1 MSLKTL
7 SARIDYLGG
16 DQLSRINKQK
26 LQSFRAALKNDYNSR
41 LIKTDKYASVPC
53 IIKNNAYGLKA
64 DYDKKYISVEFS
76 AGLEAGDVFQCLD
89 DNSRWMIYLPILTE
103 TAYLR
108 SEIIRCDHSLNIN
121 GREYFVYFQG
131 PVETDIRWFI
141 KNGINANELNKSGTV
156 YIKKDDNTLSFF
168 HRFTKIKINGHMWE
182 VQVTDPISVPGILEL
197 ELQEYYDNKEA
208 DLPQVKPSDKNQLI
222 KGEKIV
228 KQNTSVGYMVDD
240 SIYNPSTSWT
250 IAGNDRVK
258 IEEVLNNGQI
268 CKVKVNEGAI
278 GKFTL
283 LYGTNSMEI
292 TIDTSDSFISGP
304 IEVFPYSTNRYSITL
319 PQGKEALFRTDNPNA
334 KIVAVGDDYCDVE
347 IVSGKS
353 GKFKVMV
360 KIDETIYELPVKIKS
375 L

>member
-41 LIKTDKYASVPC
+41 LIKTDKHASVPC

-121 GREYFVYFQG
+121 GKEYFVYFQG

-156 YIKKDDNTLSFF
+156 YIKKDDNTLQFF

-208 DLPQVKPSDKNQLI
+208 DLPQVKPSDKDQLI

-283 LYGTNSMEI
+283 SYGTNSMEI
-292 TIDTSDSFISGP
+292 IVDTSDSFINGP
-304 IEVFPYSTNRYSITL
+304 TEVFPYSTNRYSIAL

-334 KIVAVGDDYCDVE
+334 KVVAVGDDYCDVE

-360 KIDETIYELPVKIKS
+360 KIDENIYELPVKIKS

>member
-41 LIKTDKYASVPC
+41 LIKTDKHASVPC

-108 SEIIRCDHSLNIN
+108 SEIIRCDHCLNIN
-121 GREYFVYFQG
+121 GKEYFVYFQG

-141 KNGINANELNKSGTV
+141 KNGINANELNKSGTI

-240 SIYNPSTSWT
+240 SIYNSSTSWT

-283 LYGTNSMEI
+283 SYGTNSMEI
-292 TIDTSDSFISGP
+292 TIDTSDSFINGP
-304 IEVFPYSTNRYSITL
+304 TEVFPYSTNRYSIAL
-319 PQGKEALFRTDNPNA
+319 PQGKQALFKTDNPSA
-334 KIVAVGDDYCDVE
+334 KVVAVGDDYCDVE

-360 KIDETIYELPVKIKS
+360 KIDEAIYELPVKIKS

>member
-41 LIKTDKYASVPC
+41 LIKTDKHASVPC

-121 GREYFVYFQG
+121 GKEYFVYFQG

-283 LYGTNSMEI
+283 SYGTNSMEI
-292 TIDTSDSFISGP
+292 TIDTSDSFINGP
-304 IEVFPYSTNRYSITL
+304 TEVFPYSTNRYSIAL
-319 PQGKEALFRTDNPNA
+319 PQGKQALFKTDNPSA
-334 KIVAVGDDYCDVE
+334 KVVAVGDDYCDVE

>member
-41 LIKTDKYASVPC
+41 LIKTDKHASVPC

-121 GREYFVYFQG
+121 GKEYFVYFQG

-156 YIKKDDNTLSFF
+156 YIKKDDNTLQFF

-208 DLPQVKPSDKNQLI
+208 DLPQVKPSDKDQLI

-283 LYGTNSMEI
+283 SYGTNSMEI
-292 TIDTSDSFISGP
+292 IIDTSDSFINGP
-304 IEVFPYSTNRYSITL
+304 TEVFPYSTNRYSIAL

-334 KIVAVGDDYCDVE
+334 KVVAVGDDYCDVE

-360 KIDETIYELPVKIKS
+360 KIDENIYELPVKIKS

>member
-41 LIKTDKYASVPC
+41 LIKTDKHASVPC

-121 GREYFVYFQG
+121 GKEYFVYFQG

-156 YIKKDDNTLSFF
+156 YIKKDDNTLNFF

-250 IAGNDRVK
+250 ITGNDRVK

-268 CKVKVNEGAI
+268 CKVKIHEGAV

-283 LYGTNSMEI
+283 MYGTNSMEI
-292 TIDTSDSFISGP
+292 TIDTSDSFIIGP

-334 KIVAVGDDYCDVE
+334 KVVAVGDDYCDIE

-360 KIDETIYELPVKIKS
+360 KIDEIIYELPVKIKS

>member
-41 LIKTDKYASVPC
+41 LIKTDKHASVPC

-121 GREYFVYFQG
+121 GKEYFVYFQG

-156 YIKKDDNTLSFF
+156 YIKKDDNTLNFF
-168 HRFTKIKINGHMWE
+168 HRFTKIKINGHTWE

-208 DLPQVKPSDKNQLI
+208 DLPQVKPSDKDQLI

-283 LYGTNSMEI
+283 SYGTNSMEI
-292 TIDTSDSFISGP
+292 TIDTSNSFISGP
-304 IEVFPYSTNRYSITL
+304 IEVFPYSTNRYSIVL

-334 KIVAVGDDYCDVE
+334 KIVAVSDDYCDVE

>member
-41 LIKTDKYASVPC
+41 LIKTDKHASVPC

-121 GREYFVYFQG
+121 GKEYFVYFQG

-156 YIKKDDNTLSFF
+156 YIKKDDNTLNFF

-208 DLPQVKPSDKNQLI
+208 DLPQVKPSDKDQLI

-258 IEEVLNNGQI
+258 IEEILNNGRI
-268 CKVKVNEGAI
+268 CKVKIHEGAI

-283 LYGTNSMEI
+283 SYGTNSMEI

-304 IEVFPYSTNRYSITL
+304 IEVFPYSTNRYSIAL
-319 PQGKEALFRTDNPNA
+319 PQGKEALFRTDNPSA
-334 KIVAVGDDYCDVE
+334 KVVAVGDDYCDVE
-347 IVSGKS
+347 IISGKS

>member
-41 LIKTDKYASVPC
+41 LIKTDKHASVPC

-121 GREYFVYFQG
+121 GKEYFVYFQG

-208 DLPQVKPSDKNQLI
+208 DLPQVKPSDKDQLI

-283 LYGTNSMEI
+283 SYGINSMEI
-292 TIDTSDSFISGP
+292 TIDTVDSFISGP
-304 IEVFPYSTNRYSITL
+304 VEVFPYSTNRYSIVL

-334 KIVAVGDDYCDVE
+334 KVVAVGDDYCDVE

>member
-41 LIKTDKYASVPC
+41 LIKTDKHASVPC

-121 GREYFVYFQG
+121 GKEYFVYFQG

-141 KNGINANELNKSGTV
+141 KNGINANELNKSGTI

-283 LYGTNSMEI
+283 SYGTNSMEI
-292 TIDTSDSFISGP
+292 TIDTSDSFINGP
-304 IEVFPYSTNRYSITL
+304 IEVFPYSTNRYSIAL

>member
-41 LIKTDKYASVPC
+41 LIKTDKHASVPC

-121 GREYFVYFQG
+121 GKEYFVYFQG

-222 KGEKIV
+222 RGEKIV

-240 SIYNPSTSWT
+240 SIYNTSTSWT

-283 LYGTNSMEI
+283 SYGTNSMEI
-292 TIDTSDSFISGP
+292 TIDTSDSFIIGP

>member
-41 LIKTDKYASVPC
+41 LIKTDKHASVPC
-53 IIKNNAYGLKA
+53 IIKNNTYGLKA

-121 GREYFVYFQG
+121 GKEYFVYFQG

-156 YIKKDDNTLSFF
+156 YIKKDDNTLQFF

-240 SIYNPSTSWT
+240 SIYNTSTSWT

-283 LYGTNSMEI
+283 SYGTNSMEI
-292 TIDTSDSFISGP
+292 TIDTSDSFINGP
-304 IEVFPYSTNRYSITL
+304 TEVFPYSTNRYSIAL
-319 PQGKEALFRTDNPNA
+319 PQGKQAFFKTDNPSA
-334 KIVAVGDDYCDVE
+334 KVVAVGDDYCDVE

-360 KIDETIYELPVKIKS
+360 KIDENIYELPVKIKS

>member
-41 LIKTDKYASVPC
+41 LIKTDKHASVPC

-121 GREYFVYFQG
+121 GKEYFVYFQG

-258 IEEVLNNGQI
+258 IEETLNCGKI
-268 CKVKVNEGAI
+268 CKVKIHEGAI

-283 LYGTNSMEI
+283 MYGTNSMEI
-292 TIDTSDSFISGP
+292 TIDTSDSFIIGP
-304 IEVFPYSTNRYSITL
+304 TEVFPYSTNRYSIAL
-319 PQGKEALFRTDNPNA
+319 PQGKQALFKTDNPSA
-334 KIVAVGDDYCDVE
+334 KVVAVGDDYCDVE

>member
-41 LIKTDKYASVPC
+41 LIKTDKHASVPC

-121 GREYFVYFQG
+121 GKEYFVYFQG

-168 HRFTKIKINGHMWE
+168 HRFTKIKINGHTWE

-240 SIYNPSTSWT
+240 SIYNTSTSWT

-268 CKVKVNEGAI
+268 CKVKVNEGAV

-283 LYGTNSMEI
+283 MYGTNSMEI

-334 KIVAVGDDYCDVE
+334 KIIAVGDDYCDVE

>member
-41 LIKTDKYASVPC
+41 LIKTDKHASVPC

-121 GREYFVYFQG
+121 GKEYFVYFQG

-228 KQNTSVGYMVDD
+228 KQNTSIGYMVDD

-283 LYGTNSMEI
+283 SYGTNSMEI
-292 TIDTSDSFISGP
+292 TIDTSDSFINGP
-304 IEVFPYSTNRYSITL
+304 TEVFPYSTNRYSIAL
-319 PQGKEALFRTDNPNA
+319 PQGKEALFKTDNPSA
-334 KIVAVGDDYCDVE
+334 KIVAVGDNYCDVE

-360 KIDETIYELPVKIKS
+360 KIDENIYELPVKIKS

>member
-41 LIKTDKYASVPC
+41 LIKTDKHASVPC

-121 GREYFVYFQG
+121 GKEYFVYFQG

-156 YIKKDDNTLSFF
+156 YIKKDDNTLQFF

-228 KQNTSVGYMVDD
+228 KQNTSIGYMVDD

-268 CKVKVNEGAI
+268 CKVKIHEGAV

-283 LYGTNSMEI
+283 MYGTNSMEI
-292 TIDTSDSFISGP
+292 TIDTSDSFINGP
-304 IEVFPYSTNRYSITL
+304 IEVFPYSTNRYSIAL
-319 PQGKEALFRTDNPNA
+319 PQGKEALFKTDNLSA
-334 KIVAVGDDYCDVE
+334 KIVAVGDNYCDVE

-360 KIDETIYELPVKIKS
+360 KIDENIYELPVKIKS

>member
-41 LIKTDKYASVPC
+41 LIKTDKHASVPC

-121 GREYFVYFQG
+121 GKEYFVYFQG

-208 DLPQVKPSDKNQLI
+208 ELPQVKPSDKNQLI

-283 LYGTNSMEI
+283 VYGKNSLEV
-292 TIDTSDSFISGP
+292 TIDTADSFISGP
-304 IEVFPYSTNRYSITL
+304 AEVFPYSTNRYSIVL

-334 KIVAVGDDYCDVE
+334 KIIAVGDDYCNVE

-360 KIDETIYELPVKIKS
+360 KIDENIYELPVKIKS

>member
-41 LIKTDKYASVPC
+41 LIKTDKHASVPC

-121 GREYFVYFQG
+121 GKEYFVYFQG

-283 LYGTNSMEI
+283 SYGTNSMEI
-292 TIDTSDSFISGP
+292 TIDTSDSFINGP
-304 IEVFPYSTNRYSITL
+304 TEVFPYSTNRYSIAL
-319 PQGKEALFRTDNPNA
+319 PQGKQALFKTDNPSA
-334 KIVAVGDDYCDVE
+334 KVVAVGDDYCDVE

-360 KIDETIYELPVKIKS
+360 KIDETIYELPIKIKS

>member
-41 LIKTDKYASVPC
+41 LIKTDKHASVPC

-121 GREYFVYFQG
+121 GKEYFVYFQG

-222 KGEKIV
+222 KGEKII

-258 IEEVLNNGQI
+258 IEETLNGGKI
-268 CKVKVNEGAI
+268 CKVKIHEGAI

-283 LYGTNSMEI
+283 SYGTNSMEI

-304 IEVFPYSTNRYSITL
+304 IEVFPYSTNRYSIVL
-319 PQGKEALFRTDNPNA
+319 PQGKEALFRTDNPNT

>member
-41 LIKTDKYASVPC
+41 LIKTDKHASVPC

-121 GREYFVYFQG
+121 GKEYFVYFQG

-208 DLPQVKPSDKNQLI
+208 DLPQVKPSDKNQLV

-228 KQNTSVGYMVDD
+228 KQNTSIGYMVDD

-283 LYGTNSMEI
+283 SYGTNSMEI
-292 TIDTSDSFISGP
+292 TIDTSDSFINGP
-304 IEVFPYSTNRYSITL
+304 TEVFPYSTNRYSIAL

-360 KIDETIYELPVKIKS
+360 KIDEDIYELPIKIKS

>member
-41 LIKTDKYASVPC
+41 LIKTDKHASIPC

-121 GREYFVYFQG
+121 GKEYFVYFQG

-208 DLPQVKPSDKNQLI
+208 DLPQVKPSDKDQLI

-283 LYGTNSMEI
+283 SYGTNSMEI

-304 IEVFPYSTNRYSITL
+304 IEVFPYSTNRYSIVL

-353 GKFKVMV
+353 GKFKVMI

>member
-41 LIKTDKYASVPC
+41 LIKTDKHASVPC

-121 GREYFVYFQG
+121 GKEYFVYFQG

-168 HRFTKIKINGHMWE
+168 HRFTRIKINGHMWE

-208 DLPQVKPSDKNQLI
+208 DLPQIKPSDKNQLI

-240 SIYNPSTSWT
+240 SIYNTSTSWT

-283 LYGTNSMEI
+283 SYGTNSMEI
-292 TIDTSDSFISGP
+292 TIDTSDSFINGP
-304 IEVFPYSTNRYSITL
+304 TEVFPYSTNRYSIAL
-319 PQGKEALFRTDNPNA
+319 PQGKEALFRADNPNA

>member
-41 LIKTDKYASVPC
+41 LIKTDKHASVPC

-121 GREYFVYFQG
+121 GKEYFVYFQG

-292 TIDTSDSFISGP
+292 TIDTSGSFINGP
-304 IEVFPYSTNRYSITL
+304 TEVFPYSTNRYSIAL
-319 PQGKEALFRTDNPNA
+319 PQEKEALFRTDNPNA
-334 KIVAVGDDYCDVE
+334 KVVAVGDDYCDVE

-360 KIDETIYELPVKIKS
+360 KIDEDIYELPVKIKS

>member
-41 LIKTDKYASVPC
+41 LIKTDKHASVPC

-121 GREYFVYFQG
+121 GKEYFVYFQG

-240 SIYNPSTSWT
+240 SIYNTSTSWT

-283 LYGTNSMEI
+283 SYGTNSMEI
-292 TIDTSDSFISGP
+292 TIDISDSFISGP
-304 IEVFPYSTNRYSITL
+304 IEVFPYSTNRYSIVL

-360 KIDETIYELPVKIKS
+360 KIDENIYELPVKIKS

>member
-41 LIKTDKYASVPC
+41 LIKTDKHASVPC

-121 GREYFVYFQG
+121 GKEYFVYFQG

-156 YIKKDDNTLSFF
+156 YIKKDDNTLNFF
-168 HRFTKIKINGHMWE
+168 HRFTQIKINGHTWE
-182 VQVTDPISVPGILEL
+182 VQVTDSISVPGILEL

-258 IEEVLNNGQI
+258 IEETLNDGKI
-268 CKVKVNEGAI
+268 CKVKIHEGAV

-283 LYGTNSMEI
+283 VYGKNNLEV
-292 TIDTSDSFISGP
+292 TIDTADSFISGP
-304 IEVFPYSTNRYSITL
+304 VEVFPYSTNRYSIAL
-319 PQGKEALFRTDNPNA
+319 PQGKEALFRTDNPSA
-334 KIVAVGDDYCDVE
+334 KVVAVGDGYCDVE

-360 KIDETIYELPVKIKS
+360 KIDEDIYELPVKIKS

>member
-41 LIKTDKYASVPC
+41 LIKTDKHASVPC

-121 GREYFVYFQG
+121 GKEYFVYFQG

-141 KNGINANELNKSGTV
+141 KNGINANELNKSGTI

-182 VQVTDPISVPGILEL
+182 VQVTDPISVSGILEL

-283 LYGTNSMEI
+283 SYGTNSMEI
-292 TIDTSDSFISGP
+292 TIDTSDSFINGP

-334 KIVAVGDDYCDVE
+334 KVVAVGDDYCDVE

>member
-41 LIKTDKYASVPC
+41 LIKTDKHASVPC

-121 GREYFVYFQG
+121 GKEYFVYFQG

-156 YIKKDDNTLSFF
+156 YIKKDDNTLNFF

-250 IAGNDRVK
+250 IAENDRVK
-258 IEEVLNNGQI
+258 IEETLNGGKI
-268 CKVKVNEGAI
+268 CKVKIHEGAI
-278 GKFTL
+278 GKFAL
-283 LYGTNSMEI
+283 SYGTNSMEI

-304 IEVFPYSTNRYSITL
+304 IEVFPYSTNRYSIVL
-319 PQGKEALFRTDNPNA
+319 PQGKEALFRTDNPNT

>member
-41 LIKTDKYASVPC
+41 LIKTDKHASVPC

-121 GREYFVYFQG
+121 GKEYFVYFQG

-240 SIYNPSTSWT
+240 SIYNSSTSWT

-268 CKVKVNEGAI
+268 CKVKIHEGAV

-283 LYGTNSMEI
+283 MYGTNSMEI
-292 TIDTSDSFISGP
+292 TIDTSDSFIIGP

-334 KIVAVGDDYCDVE
+334 KVVAVGDDYCDVE

>member
-41 LIKTDKYASVPC
+41 LIKTDKHASVPC
-53 IIKNNAYGLKA
+53 IIKNNAYGLKT

-121 GREYFVYFQG
+121 GKEYFVYFQG
-131 PVETDIRWFI
+131 PVETNIRWFI
-141 KNGINANELNKSGTV
+141 KNGINANELNKSGTI

-268 CKVKVNEGAI
+268 CKIKIHEGAI

-283 LYGTNSMEI
+283 VYGKNSLEV
-292 TIDTSDSFISGP
+292 TIDTADSFISGP
-304 IEVFPYSTNRYSITL
+304 VEVFPYSTNRYSIVL

-334 KIVAVGDDYCDVE
+334 KVVAVGDDYCDVE

-360 KIDETIYELPVKIKS
+360 KIDENIYELPVKIKS

>member
-41 LIKTDKYASVPC
+41 LIKTDKHASVPC

-121 GREYFVYFQG
+121 GKEYFVYFQG

-228 KQNTSVGYMVDD
+228 KQNTSIGYMVDD

-283 LYGTNSMEI
+283 SYGTNSMEI

-304 IEVFPYSTNRYSITL
+304 IEVFPYSTNKYSIVL

-334 KIVAVGDDYCDVE
+334 KVVAVGDDYCDVE

-360 KIDETIYELPVKIKS
+360 KIDENIYELPVKIKS

>member
-41 LIKTDKYASVPC
+41 LIKTDKHASVPC

-121 GREYFVYFQG
+121 GKEYFVYFQG

-240 SIYNPSTSWT
+240 SIYNTSTSWT

-283 LYGTNSMEI
+283 SYGTNSMEI
-292 TIDTSDSFISGP
+292 TIDTSDSFINGP
-304 IEVFPYSTNRYSITL
+304 TEVFPYSTNKYSIAL
-319 PQGKEALFRTDNPNA
+319 PQGKQALFKTDNPSA
-334 KIVAVGDDYCDVE
+334 KFVAVGDDYCDVE

-360 KIDETIYELPVKIKS
+360 KIDENIYELPVKIKS

>member
-41 LIKTDKYASVPC
+41 LIKTDKHASVPC

-108 SEIIRCDHSLNIN
+108 SEIIRCDYSLNIN
-121 GREYFVYFQG
+121 GKEYFVYFQG

-141 KNGINANELNKSGTV
+141 KNGINVNELNKSGTV

-283 LYGTNSMEI
+283 SYGTDSMEI
-292 TIDTSDSFISGP
+292 TIDTSDSFINGP
-304 IEVFPYSTNRYSITL
+304 TEVFPYSTNRYSIAL
-319 PQGKEALFRTDNPNA
+319 PQGKEALFKTDNPSA
-334 KIVAVGDDYCDVE
+334 KIVAVGDNYCDVE

-360 KIDETIYELPVKIKS
+360 KIDENIYELPVKIKS

>member
-41 LIKTDKYASVPC
+41 LIKTDKHASVPC
-53 IIKNNAYGLKA
+53 IIKNNAYGLKT
-64 DYDKKYISVEFS
+64 DYDKKYISIEFS

-121 GREYFVYFQG
+121 GKEYFVYFQG

-268 CKVKVNEGAI
+268 CKVKIHEGAV

-283 LYGTNSMEI
+283 MYGTNSMEI
-292 TIDTSDSFISGP
+292 TIDTSDSFIIGP
-304 IEVFPYSTNRYSITL
+304 TEVFPYSTNRYSIAL
-319 PQGKEALFRTDNPNA
+319 PQGKEALFKTDNPNA
-334 KIVAVGDDYCDVE
+334 KVVAVGDDYCDVE

-360 KIDETIYELPVKIKS
+360 KIDEDIYELPVKIKS

>member
-41 LIKTDKYASVPC
+41 LIKTDKHASVPC

-121 GREYFVYFQG
+121 GKEYFVYFQG

-283 LYGTNSMEI
+283 SYGTNSMEI
-292 TIDTSDSFISGP
+292 TIDTSDSFINGP
-304 IEVFPYSTNRYSITL
+304 TEVFPYSTNRYSIVL
-319 PQGKEALFRTDNPNA
+319 PQGKEALFRTDNPNT

>member
-41 LIKTDKYASVPC
+41 LIKTNKHASVPC

-121 GREYFVYFQG
+121 GKEYFVYFQG

-240 SIYNPSTSWT
+240 SIYNTSTSWT

-268 CKVKVNEGAI
+268 CKVKVNEGAV

-283 LYGTNSMEI
+283 MYGTNSMEI
-292 TIDTSDSFISGP
+292 TIDTSDSFINGP
-304 IEVFPYSTNRYSITL
+304 TEVFPYSTNRYSIAL
-319 PQGKEALFRTDNPNA
+319 PQGKEALFRTDNPSA
-334 KIVAVGDDYCDVE
+334 KVVAVGDDYCDVE

-360 KIDETIYELPVKIKS
+360 KIDENIYELPVKIKS

>member
-41 LIKTDKYASVPC
+41 LIKTDKHASVPC

-121 GREYFVYFQG
+121 GKEYFVYFQG

-168 HRFTKIKINGHMWE
+168 HRFTKIKINGHVWE

-240 SIYNPSTSWT
+240 SIYNPSISWT

-283 LYGTNSMEI
+283 SYGTNSMEI
-292 TIDTSDSFISGP
+292 TIDTSDSFIIGP
-304 IEVFPYSTNRYSITL
+304 TGVFPYSTNRYSIAL
-319 PQGKEALFRTDNPNA
+319 PQWKQALFKTDNPSA
-334 KIVAVGDDYCDVE
+334 KVVAVGDDYCDVE
-347 IVSGKS
+347 VVSGKS

>member
-41 LIKTDKYASVPC
+41 LIKTDKHASVPC
-53 IIKNNAYGLKA
+53 LIKNNAYGLKA

-121 GREYFVYFQG
+121 GKEYFVYFQG

-283 LYGTNSMEI
+283 SYGTNSMEI
-292 TIDTSDSFISGP
+292 TIDTSDSFINGP
-304 IEVFPYSTNRYSITL
+304 TEVFPYSTNRYSIAL
-319 PQGKEALFRTDNPNA
+319 PQGKQALFKTDNPSA
-334 KIVAVGDDYCDVE
+334 KVIAVGDNYCDVE

-360 KIDETIYELPVKIKS
+360 KIDENIYELPVKIKS

>member
-41 LIKTDKYASVPC
+41 LIKTDKHASVPC

-121 GREYFVYFQG
+121 GKEYFVYFQG

-240 SIYNPSTSWT
+240 SIYNPSTPWT

-268 CKVKVNEGAI
+268 CKVKIHEGAV

-283 LYGTNSMEI
+283 MYGTNGMEI

-304 IEVFPYSTNRYSITL
+304 IEVFPYSTNRYSIAL
-319 PQGKEALFRTDNPNA
+319 LQGKEALFRTDNPSA
-334 KIVAVGDDYCDVE
+334 KVVAVGDDYCDVE

-360 KIDETIYELPVKIKS
+360 KIDEDIYELPVKIKS

>member
-41 LIKTDKYASVPC
+41 LIKTDKHASVPC

-121 GREYFVYFQG
+121 GKEYFVYFQG

-278 GKFTL
+278 GKFIL
-283 LYGTNSMEI
+283 SYGTDSMEI

-304 IEVFPYSTNRYSITL
+304 IEVFPYSTNRYSIVL

-334 KIVAVGDDYCDVE
+334 KVVAVGDDYCDVE

-360 KIDETIYELPVKIKS
+360 KIDEDIYELPVKIKS

>member
-41 LIKTDKYASVPC
+41 LIKTDKHASVPC

-121 GREYFVYFQG
+121 GKEYFVYFQG

-268 CKVKVNEGAI
+268 CKVKVNEGTI

-292 TIDTSDSFISGP
+292 TIDTSDSFINGP
-304 IEVFPYSTNRYSITL
+304 TEVFPYSTNRYSIVL
-319 PQGKEALFRTDNPNA
+319 PQGKEALFKTDNSSA

>member
-41 LIKTDKYASVPC
+41 LIKTDKHASVPC

-121 GREYFVYFQG
+121 GKEYFVYFQG

-168 HRFTKIKINGHMWE
+168 HRFTRIKINGHMWE

-268 CKVKVNEGAI
+268 CKVKINEGAI

-283 LYGTNSMEI
+283 SYGTNSMEI

-304 IEVFPYSTNRYSITL
+304 IEVFPYSTNRYSIVL
-319 PQGKEALFRTDNPNA
+319 PQGKETLFRTDNPNA